1 MGKYHGSV
9 RLPFVYE
16 IAKVTVND
24 QHGFRLGVSMWL
36 NAKKKESGRRDIV
49 FACDS
54 SEERDKWIA
63 AIDYLKTRAIYEAYS
78 KNNKLVSFMGQD
90 VAEDHKEDEA
100 EVDYSGLLY
109 DFGDNFKR

>member
-36 NAKKKESGRRDIV
+36 NA
-49 FACDS
+49 
-54 SEERDKWIA
+54 
-63 AIDYLKTRAIYEAYS
+63 
-78 KNNKLVSFMGQD
+78 
-90 VAEDHKEDEA
+90 
-100 EVDYSGLLY
+100 
-109 DFGDNFKR
+109 